1 MGTHPIFESDF
12 DCLTEVKSAISVLTV
27 FLSVGT
33 KAIEEMSGGYTD
45 DEDYADNTGSGDYIY
60 ANGGYSTASDL
71 TSMPPIIVP
80 SIIPSLSLNNKS
92 SGRPEEV
99 DESDDDIAAADMN
112 PLILYA
118 LIGTG
123 CLLLISGIIFF
134 ICYRCKSKRNDRDDV
149 FQKGRLVP

>member
-1 MGTHPIFESDF
+1 M
-12 DCLTEVKSAISVLTV
+12 KSAISVLTV

-80 SIIPSLSLNNKS
+80 KGAKSLNVSYS
-92 SGRPEEV
+92 S
-99 DESDDDIAAADMN
+99 
-112 PLILYA
+112 L
-118 LIGTG
+118 
-123 CLLLISGIIFF
+123 
-134 ICYRCKSKRNDRDDV
+134 RDV
-149 FQKGRLVP
+149 